1 MSFKKILCFGSL
13 NPDLVY
19 FVDELPKKGE
29 DIKSSNSFVRAGGT
43 AINCAEKIV
52 LWNKSVHVR
61 GNSIGIDPMGNYLI
75 DYLQSKKINYE
86 SLIIDENNTPT
97 CSIFVDSTGER
108 TIVSSG
114 YQKLSWNNFENINL
128 FDSLMLDRYSIEFVR
143 EDIKKIKSNKDLFVS
158 QAGYEC
164 EIDYKLD
171 FLTVSKDEISVSEAN
186 ELVDTGTVRY
196 ILLTSSNLP
205 ARLISLEGTIE
216 IIPPDFKTI
225 NANGA
230 GDTTAAYIAA
240 FGVDNLI
247 LTIKKACAAGA
258 IVAGTNE
265 QPTIEKIEE
274 ISQLVEVNPR

>member
-1 MSFKKILCFGSL
+1 
-13 NPDLVY
+13 
-19 FVDELPKKGE
+19 
-29 DIKSSNSFVRAGGT
+29 
-43 AINCAEKIV
+43 
-52 LWNKSVHVR
+52 
-61 GNSIGIDPMGNYLI
+61 MGNYLI
-75 DYLQSKKINYE
+75 EYLQSKKINYE

-97 CSIFVDSTGER
+97 CSIFVDSTVER

-186 ELVDTGTVRY
+186 ELVDSGTVRY

>member
-61 GNSIGIDPMGNYLI
+61 GNSIGVDPMGNYLI
-75 DYLQSKKINYE
+75 EYLQSKKINYE

-186 ELVDTGTVRY
+186 ELVDSETVRY

-240 FGVDNLI
+240 FGVGNLI